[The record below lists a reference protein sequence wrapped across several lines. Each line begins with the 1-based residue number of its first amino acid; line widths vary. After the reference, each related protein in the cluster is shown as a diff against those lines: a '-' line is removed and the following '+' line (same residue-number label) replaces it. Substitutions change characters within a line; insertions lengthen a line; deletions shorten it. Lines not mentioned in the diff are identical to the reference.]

1 MGSHRAGHDLAT
13 EYQQPGSHWNLHT
26 EWTSETGMQN
36 LLEPVRLFCILG
48 PRSVAV
54 QAALSLVWGPVP
66 VSLQFWALGA
76 SVPDTASH

>member
-1 MGSHRAGHDLAT
+1 
-13 EYQQPGSHWNLHT
+13 
-26 EWTSETGMQN
+26 MQN